1 MEVINQAMNNVSSV
15 IDQYL
20 PSTLPVPAPITDA
33 AKYFISLVESPSF
46 PYRLRNIDITDIVL
60 WQAIIVTFLHPALW
74 NVIARLEYYTRV
86 LSKVFFKPVFGVYAL
101 ALWIF
106 VAGLYRDLLFDYA
119 IQNQPKLQSLGAPEY
134 VIAAY
139 IFLALGATLVLTS
152 FYQLGMTGT
161 YLGDYFGILMQKRVT
176 AFPFNY
182 FSDPMYDGSTMIFL
196 SRAILAQSPAG
207 LLMTGWVYVVYR
219 FMCLFEGP
227 FTAHI
232 YANRNKAKK
241 NA

>member
-1 MEVINQAMNNVSSV
+1 MEIINDTINNVSS
-15 IDQYL
+15 IIEQYL
-20 PSTLPVPAPITDA
+20 PSTLPVPPPITNA
-33 AKYFISLVESPSF
+33 AKFFISLVESPSF
-46 PYRLRNIDITDIVL
+46 PYRLQNIDITDVVL
-60 WQAIIVTFLHPALW
+60 WQTIIVTFVHPALW
-74 NVIARLEYYTRV
+74 NVIARFEYYTRV
-86 LSKVFFKPVFGVYAL
+86 LSKIFFKPVFGVYAL

-119 IQNQPKLQSLGAPEY
+119 IRNQPTLESLGAPGF
-134 VIAAY
+134 VVAAY
-139 IFLALGATLVLTS
+139 IFLATGATLVLTS

-161 YLGDYFGILMQKRVT
+161 YLGDYFGILMEKRVT
-176 AFPFNY
+176 AFPFNL
-182 FSDPMYDGSTMIFL
+182 FSDPMYDGSTMMFL
-196 SRAILAQSPAG
+196 SRAILAKSPAG
-207 LLMTGWVYVVYR
+207 LLMTAWVYFVYR